1 MQAVSNVPP
10 LHSKSLEYGRTPFQR
25 APSSAPLH
33 AQTPYAPFG
42 LDTVPTG
49 GTASLVSCIVNL
61 AKTILGAGILTL
73 PGGFKGAGL
82 LWGTIFTVVTAVIGV
97 FSLGLL
103 GEMSQHFDGPQPSLA
118 AIGYRAAGVR
128 GKRLVDIIL
137 VGNNSGAMTSYLVIA
152 STTMTNLVGSAVL
165 PRQAFVLLS
174 IVLISPLC
182 LVREVKTLRFTSTIA
197 LCAISLLVVMIV
209 LFAIPGLLFQVS
221 TLHFF
226 QFFWITVYCVHCNT
240 FLILCEGLF
249 QPCGTYTNGTIMDC
263 RGDVYMAK
271 APLSVLTQFV
281 IFTNAYVSVVPQ
293 PNFDLHGKT

>member
-25 APSSAPLH
+25 ASSSAPLH

-209 LFAIPGLLFQVS
+209 LFAIPGLL
-221 TLHFF
+221 LK
-226 QFFWITVYCVHCNT
+226 
-240 FLILCEGLF
+240 F
-249 QPCGTYTNGTIMDC
+249 QPSIFFNFFGLLCTVFIVTLLLFCVKVSFNRVEHTPTERSRTAGAMCTWL
-263 RGDVYMAK
+263 K
-271 APLSVLTQFV
+271 PLSACSLNLSFLPTP
-281 IFTNAYVSVVPQ
+281 T
-293 PNFDLHGKT
+293 